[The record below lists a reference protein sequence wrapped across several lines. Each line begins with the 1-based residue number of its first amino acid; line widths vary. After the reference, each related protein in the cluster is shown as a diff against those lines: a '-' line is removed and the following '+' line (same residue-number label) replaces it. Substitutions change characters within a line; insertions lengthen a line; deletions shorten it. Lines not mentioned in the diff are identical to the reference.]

1 MQRLHI
7 INKAILL
14 SNLANVPF
22 TTRFS
27 QIRKTFFRI
36 IGQKKNTQHIKTEKQ
51 NGRGTEI
58 ERDVSEELHTLLTI
72 IQGEYR

>member
-36 IGQKKNTQHIKTEKQ
+36 IGQKKNTQHMQKIQIIMLTRASKATFKVRGRYGVATE
-51 NGRGTEI
+51 
-58 ERDVSEELHTLLTI
+58 
-72 IQGEYR
+72 